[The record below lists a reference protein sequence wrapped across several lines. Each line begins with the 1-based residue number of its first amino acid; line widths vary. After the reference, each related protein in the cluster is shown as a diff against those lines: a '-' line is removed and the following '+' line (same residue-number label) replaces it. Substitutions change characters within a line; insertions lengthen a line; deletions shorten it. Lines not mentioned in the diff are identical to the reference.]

1 MSRRTLVR
9 AMNSW
14 PVPGDVRGYYT
25 RRHGVCRNFGCPGP
39 SQTSAA
45 ASVGE
50 PSQAPSA
57 LYSWAA
63 RTGFC
68 PSELVGPVSQK
79 GGLGGEGGLAGG
91 AQQADGLPSLPF
103 RLTFLP
109 FSLSTVNAGPPPPP
123 RPGAGQGLPFPYASL
138 VPLQGQPGPEGS
150 PGAKGYP
157 GRQVQY
163 MASGSS
169 VAVVVWSW
177 PRVPPGRGRRGAG
190 GPGATPARGAL
201 QERAVQG
208 AVLRSLL

>member
-1 MSRRTLVR
+1 MSRWTPVS

-50 PSQAPSA
+50 PSQAPQCFIPGLQGQGVLSLQA
-57 LYSWAA
+57 G
-63 RTGFC
+63 RTGF
-68 PSELVGPVSQK
+68 SKGWAGGRGWVS
-79 GGLGGEGGLAGG
+79 GG
-91 AQQADGLPSLPF
+91 AQQADGLPFLPF

-109 FSLSTVNAGPPPPP
+109 FSLSIVNPGPPPPS
-123 RPGAGQGLPFPYASL
+123 RPGAGQGLPFPYVSL
-138 VPLQGQPGPEGS
+138 IPLQGQPGPEGS

-177 PRVPPGRGRRGAG
+177 PRVPPGRGRRWAG
-190 GPGATPARGAL
+190 GPGAIPARWAL
-201 QERAVQG
+201 KERAVQG
-208 AVLRSLL
+208 AVLRSLF